1 MASSYAILDY
11 INRSSVLANETGNSI
26 AMAEE
31 HERLNDQHRVAVLDA
46 GGQYVDLVYKAVQ
59 RQGIPADL
67 LPLQTPMSEIEGTY
81 DAVIISG
88 SPASSHEESAPH
100 PDTKLWQSDLPV
112 LGICYGMQAMAVDQG
127 GEVVKNA
134 IREDGR
140 VITTVDIEHPL
151 FKGNK
156 PEFTALFTHGDF
168 VTKLPEGYIPIG
180 QHSLSDGSIAYSGI
194 AKGNKIGVQFHP
206 EVFDDTPQ
214 GFQIFGN
221 FLHGIAGIP
230 KDKSFEGEQ
239 LSKIVAQK
247 RAEIAEQVA
256 GRHVIAFASGGVDS
270 SVATMLAAEVVPSDK
285 LHVIYID
292 NGFMRDEDEMVIDA
306 LLAAGINV
314 SKIDAT
320 EQFEQGSKEIDG
332 QVVGPLIDVTDP
344 QTKRLIIGK
353 VFVDVQND
361 VLRSLNLL
369 EGEALLLQGTN
380 AADRIESGHSKGGS
394 HTDTIKTHHNQVAEI
409 QAMKALGLVLEPID
423 DLFKEEIRALGR
435 ELGLPYDLVERQ
447 PFPGP
452 GLAIRIIA
460 AAEDKSALEADPAE
474 TAIREFV
481 AAGQYETDQPI
492 RVQVL
497 PVRSVGVGG
506 DERSHI
512 SVAAIDNAGLTTND
526 MAKLAQEIPAHFRSD
541 INRVVY
547 ALGERALTKRTVT
560 KTLLTSDS
568 RDQLRHADR
577 IVFEAMREFDLL
589 AKIKQMPVVL
599 LPLSFDKPGDRSIVL
614 RPVTTTT
621 YLTAQALL
629 PGRDYPAEFLSTI
642 TARILAEVPGISQV
656 FLDLT
661 NPPPGTTEWE

>member
-1 MASSYAILDY
+1 MTNKTYHY
-11 INRSSVLANETGNSI
+11 IPQPDEHKHLSELNRV
-26 AMAEE
+26 
-31 HERLNDQHRVAVLDA
+31 VVLDA

-59 RQGIPADL
+59 RHGIPADL
-67 LPLQTPMSEIEGTY
+67 LPLQTPWNDIKGKY
-81 DAVIISG
+81 AAVIISG
-88 SPASSHEESAPH
+88 SPASSRTESAPL
-100 PDTKLWQSDLPV
+100 PDSELWQSDLPV
-112 LGICYGMQAMAVDQG
+112 LGICYGMQAMAIGQG

-140 VITTVDIEHPL
+140 IVTTVDIQHPL

-168 VTKLPEGYIPIG
+168 VTKLPDGYGAIG
-180 QHSLSDGSIAYSGI
+180 QHILSDGSIAYSCI

-221 FLHGIAGIP
+221 FLHDIAGIP
-230 KDKSFEGEQ
+230 KDPSFEGEQ
-239 LSKIVAQK
+239 LSKVIAQK

-270 SVATMLAAEVVPSDK
+270 SVATMLAADVVDK

-292 NGFMRDEDEMVIDA
+292 NGFMRDEDEMVIEA
-306 LLAAGINV
+306 LQKAAINV

-320 EQFEQGSKEIDG
+320 EQFERGMKEIDG
-332 QVVGPLIDVTDP
+332 RMAGPLVDVTDP
-344 QTKRLIIGK
+344 QIKRLIIGK
-353 VFVDVQND
+353 VFVDVQNG
-361 VLRSLNLL
+361 VLRSLNLK

-380 AADRIESGHSKGGS
+380 AADRIESGHSKGGRN
-394 HTDTIKTHHNQVAEI
+394 TDTIKTHHNQVAEI
-409 QAMKALGLVLEPID
+409 QAMKALGLVLEPLD

-435 ELGLPYDLVERQ
+435 ELGLPKDLVERQ

-460 AAEDKSALEADPAE
+460 ATEHKSALEADPAE
-474 TAIREFV
+474 AAIREFV
-481 AAGQYETDQPI
+481 AAGKYETSQEL
-492 RVQVL
+492 QAHVL

-526 MAKLAQEIPAHFRSD
+526 MAKLAREIPDHFRHN
-541 INRVVY
+541 INRVVC
-547 ALGERALTKRTVT
+547 ALGERPLTKRTVT
-560 KTLLTSDS
+560 KTLLTRDS
-568 RDQLRHADR
+568 REQLRHADR
-577 IVFEAMREFDLL
+577 IVFEAMRQFGLL
-589 AKIKQMPVVL
+589 AKIKQMPVIL

-629 PGRDYPAEFLSTI
+629 PGRDYPARFLDTI
-642 TARILAEVPGISQV
+642 TSRILGEVPRISQV

-661 NPPPGTTEWE
+661 NKPPGTTEWE